1 MKGTTNTGTGIT
13 VDSQLSTS
21 SANPVQNQVIT
32 NALNTKQDSLNV
44 AQLAAANSGITAAKV
59 STYDNY
65 ASQISE
71 KANSADLATVAT
83 TGAYSDLTGTPTTP
97 TKVSQ
102 LDNDTGY
109 QTAEQVSQSI
119 NSAISSIDVG
129 VTSFNGEK
137 GAVTYEAPVTSV
149 NGKIGAVQI
158 DMPVVDDTLST
169 TSTNAIANNVVTT
182 ALNTKV
188 QATDVSSVPSG
199 EDAFTAAVKQAAA
212 EQGYVTLQLTTT
224 DPGEGSPLPP
234 NTLLGVY

>member
-21 SANPVQNQVIT
+21 STNPVQNQVIT
-32 NALNTKQDSLNV
+32 NALNTKQDTLNV
-44 AQLAAANSGITAAKV
+44 AQLAAVNSGITATKV
-59 STYDNY
+59 STYDDY

-83 TGAYSDLTGTPTTP
+83 TGAFSDLIDAPTIP
-97 TKVSQ
+97 TEVSQ
-102 LDNDTGY
+102 LTNDSGY
-109 QTAEQVSQSI
+109 QTATQVSQSI

-137 GAVTYEAPVTSV
+137 GAITYEAPVTSV
-149 NGKIGAVQI
+149 NGQIGAVQI
-158 DMPVVDDTLST
+158 DMPVVDDALST

-182 ALNTKV
+182 TLNTKV

-199 EDAFTAAVKQAAA
+199 TDAFTAAVKQAAA

>member
-21 SANPVQNQVIT
+21 STNPVQNQVIT

-44 AQLAAANSGITAAKV
+44 AQLSAANSGITAAKV
-59 STYDNY
+59 STYDGY

-83 TGAYSDLTGTPTTP
+83 TGAYSDLTGTPTIP
-97 TKVSQ
+97 TEVSQ
-102 LDNDTGY
+102 LENDAGY
-109 QTAEQVSQSI
+109 QTAEQVSQSV

-137 GAVTYEAPVTSV
+137 GAITYEAPVTSV

>member
-149 NGKIGAVQI
+149 NGQIGAVQI
-158 DMPVVDDTLST
+158 DMPIVDDALST